1 MNLMKFRKYSMLLAL
16 AALSLTGCQDD
27 LSADGN
33 LVKEP
38 GKYVYVHA
46 AIALPSTAGTR
57 SGTDDTVTGSGKD
70 QTNSDVDKGENGQNG
85 QNDFEYGHAYENE
98 VRSMLLVIADKDDKY
113 ITHTVVSGF
122 TATPSSTPPLL
133 SI

>member
-1 MNLMKFRKYSMLLAL
+1 MDMNLMKFRKYSMLLAL
-16 AALSLTGCQDD
+16 AALSFTGCQDD

-57 SGTDDTVTGSGKD
+57 STTEDTVTGSGKD
-70 QTNSDVDKGENGQNG
+70 QTNSNVDKGKNGY
-85 QNDFEYGHAYENE
+85 NDFEYGYDYENE
-98 VRSMLLVIADKDDKY
+98 VRSMLLVIASDKDEY

-122 TATPSSTPPLL
+122 TATPSSPPPLL